1 VIAVEIAL
9 ADVAATE
16 RAGRLLAQLVAPGD
30 VIGLSGDLG
39 AGKTALVQ
47 GVAAGLGAAAATSPT
62 FTIMNEY
69 GGGRLPLVHADLYR
83 IERARDLDELGL
95 DERIGRG
102 DAVAFIEW
110 IDRFPRVLPRD
121 HMIVTIA
128 LSPAGGRTMS
138 VVGAGA
144 RGVALAEAWVLAFRR

>member
-1 VIAVEIAL
+1 VTERVELPDA
-9 ADVAATE
+9 AATE
-16 RAGRLLAQLVAPGD
+16 RAGRVLGALIAPGD
-30 VIGLSGDLG
+30 VIGLCGDLG

-47 GVAAGLGAAAATSPT
+47 GVAGGLGAAAATSPT

-69 GGGRLPLVHADLYR
+69 GGGRVPLVHADLYR

-102 DAVAFIEW
+102 DAATFIEW
-110 IDRFPRVLPRD
+110 IDRFPQVLPRD

-128 LSPAGGRTMS
+128 ISERGGRTMS
-138 VVGAGA
+138 VTGAGP